1 MVTVLPSLGDAVQQ
15 APVARLSGEGGRTV
29 VWLSGDYDIATLT
42 ALAERLAT
50 AIGLDGAD
58 VVVDLSEVQFIDAAT
73 IGLLIRARDFLR
85 SRSRH
90 LRLRN
95 PLRPVRRILDV
106 CDLTGM
112 IDAAPVD
119 AGQAMGWS
127 TSAVGSGVPVPP
139 TDRADPGRR
148 LSAAVFGNAAHSV
161 SPGRL
166 RLVTATQSPA
176 VDVRQHEPGSN
187 SMSRGGP

>member
-58 VVVDLSEVQFIDAAT
+58 VVVDLSEVQFMDAAT

-90 LRLRN
+90 LTVRN
-95 PLRPVRRILDV
+95 PPRPVRRILDV
-106 CDLTGM
+106 CDLTGL
-112 IDAAPVD
+112 IDAPVA
-119 AGQAMGWS
+119 AGQAMGP
-127 TSAVGSGVPVPP
+127 SAPALSSGVPVPP

-148 LSAAVFGNAAHSV
+148 LSAAVFGNAAESV
-161 SPGRL
+161 PAARL
-166 RLVTATQSPA
+166 RLATADQSTA
-176 VDVRQHEPGSN
+176 VDVRQHEPDTN